1 MRGKVNQHFLIE
13 YIDSRDFAC
22 SVKKATEL
30 LDLRSMSSLPRQDQL
45 EGAGQEQKELGRSRR
60 SWAGAEGAGQE
71 QKEQKE
77 LDNRQKELGRKR
89 RSWTGAEGA
98 R

>member
-1 MRGKVNQHFLIE
+1 MNQHFLIE

-45 EGAGQEQKELGRSRR
+45 EGAGQEQKELDRSRRSWAGAEGVGQEQKELGRSRR

-71 QKEQKE
+71 KKE
-77 LDNRQKELGRKR
+77 LDRSR
-89 RSWTGAEGA
+89 RS
-98 R
+98 